1 MFCFL
6 AADSLFTVYGALYV
20 IDYPEFN
27 LTPNSLIS
35 IIYKVAI
42 ILASEIIIQFRDH
55 RRSIDDCLS
64 VNIAFVRV
72 DLANVGLNTFGTLFT
87 SHRRGRFDFYGNI
100 TTVRVLP
107 SPCIWPYVT
116 HDMPANRHHL
126 IRWKCRDLIKL
137 SAVATNCQLPATI
150 QE

>member
-72 DLANVGLNTFGTLFT
+72 DLVNVGRTLLALSSLLIEEGGLISMEILLQLGSFPP
-87 SHRRGRFDFYGNI
+87 SFYG
-100 TTVRVLP
+100 L
-107 SPCIWPYVT
+107 C
-116 HDMPANRHHL
+116 NR
-126 IRWKCRDLIKL
+126 
-137 SAVATNCQLPATI
+137 
-150 QE
+150 